1 MRTVLRTWKTFV
13 VVSLYVLCMAVV
25 AAIFLVGG
33 LGYLYSNNSGF
44 NPQSTTSLY
53 VLLSGFQLGL
63 VLLIVP
69 ALTGSAIS
77 GERERQ
83 TLDLMLVTK
92 MSSLSIILGKLCS
105 SLMVAVLM
113 IVASLPVY
121 SILMFFGGLS
131 LLDLAG
137 TLLFTVCVA
146 MAAGSLAMF
155 LSVVFKKTV
164 IAIVVTYVIILLLS
178 IGTLIVAAVLSAL
191 YYTATRSISQ
201 LGTSN
206 IVPMSAIMLR
216 YATYGVLSFN
226 PFVGFIAIME
236 SQLGSSSGYAV
247 SMVFGSDYMP
257 PMSWLAINLALM
269 LFFMLLLILRSAAL
283 LKPVRKSKKYK

>member
-1 MRTVLRTWKTFV
+1 
-13 VVSLYVLCMAVV
+13 MAV
-25 AAIFLVGG
+25 
-33 LGYLYSNNSGF
+33 
-44 NPQSTTSLY
+44 
-53 VLLSGFQLGL
+53 
-63 VLLIVP
+63 
-69 ALTGSAIS
+69 
-77 GERERQ
+77 
-83 TLDLMLVTK
+83 
-92 MSSLSIILGKLCS
+92 
-105 SLMVAVLM
+105 
-113 IVASLPVY
+113 
-121 SILMFFGGLS
+121 
-131 LLDLAG
+131 

-155 LSVVFKKTV
+155 LSVAFKKTV
-164 IAIVVTYVIILLLS
+164 IAIVVTYVIILLLT

-216 YATYGVLSFN
+216 YAAYGVLSFN

-269 LFFMLLLILRSAAL
+269 MFFMLLLILRSAAL